1 MARRKKT
8 RAANGRSTIYFG
20 SDGCW
25 HGRVTMGIK
34 DNGQPDR
41 RHIKRRGDGAYDAVV
56 EAVQRLEN
64 ERKEGA
70 ARAPRSKSQTVA
82 DWLTYWLEE
91 IARPRIRYKTYEG
104 YENDIRNHLIPR
116 IGAHKMERIQHE
128 PERFEKV
135 YAQLTKAGL
144 GQYTLHHV
152 HITARAAFREAK
164 KRKVITENPFE
175 IVKAPRVDEEEVDPY
190 EIEEVRDILEAAL
203 QRRNGVRFVLALAI
217 GTRKGESIAFRWAWL
232 NKKTKVLRVRQQRQ
246 RHTYRHGCN
255 DPVACVS
262 MRHKLKPCPKACK
275 SHKRKCPPPCQPG
288 CTKHA
293 MYCPERIG
301 GMVDVDVKSRAGRR
315 GVRLPDQLFN
325 LLMEHEKAQAADREL
340 AGDLWFESDFMFTQP
355 NGKPIDPR
363 SDHNEWKALLA
374 DAGVRD
380 ARLHDAR
387 HTAATVLLL
396 LGVPLPVVMEIMG
409 WSNAKIAKRYQHVI
423 SSIQVNV
430 AAQINTLLWG
440 RQ

>member
-1 MARRKKT
+1 MARKKKT
-8 RAANGRSTIYFG
+8 RNPSGRSTIYFG
-20 SDGCW
+20 ADGCW

-34 DNGQPDR
+34 DDGKPDR
-41 RHIKRRGDGAYDAVV
+41 RHIKRKGDGAYDDVV
-56 EAVQRLEN
+56 EAVQKLER
-64 ERKEGA
+64 EREEGLV
-70 ARAPRSKSQTVA
+70 RTPRSKSQTVA

-91 IARPRIRYKTYEG
+91 IARPHIRYKTYEG

-116 IGAHKMERIQHE
+116 IGRHKMERIQHE

-135 YAQLTKAGL
+135 YSQLAEAGL

-152 HITARAAFREAK
+152 HITVRAAFREAK
-164 KRKVITENPFE
+164 KRDVITKNPFE
-175 IVKAPRVDEEEVDPY
+175 IVKAPRIDEEEVDPY
-190 EIEEVRDILEAAL
+190 EIEEVQDILEAAL
-203 QRRNGVRFVLALAI
+203 RRRNGARFVLALAI
-217 GTRKGESIAFRWAWL
+217 GTRKGESIGFRWAWL
-232 NKKTKVLRVRQQRQ
+232 NKKTKVLRVRKQRQ
-246 RHTYRHGCN
+246 RQTYRHGCA

-262 MRHKLKPCPKACK
+262 IRHKVKPCPSTCK
-275 SHKRKCPPPCQPG
+275 RHKGKCPPPCQPD

-293 MYCPERIG
+293 MYCPQRIG

-315 GVRLPDQLFN
+315 GVRLPDELFD
-325 LLMEHEKAQAADREL
+325 LLMQHEEAQAAEREL
-340 AGDLWFESDFMFTQP
+340 AGDLWHESDFMFTQP

-409 WSNAKIAKRYQHVI
+409 WSNAKVAKRYQHVI

-440 RQ
+440 R